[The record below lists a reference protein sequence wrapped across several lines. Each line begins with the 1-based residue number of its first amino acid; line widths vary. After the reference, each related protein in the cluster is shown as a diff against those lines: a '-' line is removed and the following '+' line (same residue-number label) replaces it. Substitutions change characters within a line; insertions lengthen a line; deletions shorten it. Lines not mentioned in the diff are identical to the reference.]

1 MDTAG
6 LRYVICFCRR
16 GEHVLMLHRDRPP
29 NRHRWNGVGGK
40 LEPGERPLACVRR
53 EVLEETGIDL
63 RAARTRF
70 AGIVTWDVGADET
83 LPSTG
88 MYAFVAALPAGW
100 PVWEGERATPE
111 GRLAWLPLA
120 QVCGPGGD
128 GVVTNIPHFLPPML
142 GGAAPREYRC
152 HYRDG
157 RLARVTVHP
166 CDLLP

>member
-1 MDTAG
+1 VDVAG
-6 LRYVICFCRR
+6 LRYVICFCRC
-16 GEHVLMLHRDRPP
+16 GERVLMLHRDRPP

-40 LEPGERPLACVRR
+40 LEPGERPLACARR
-53 EVLEETGIDL
+53 EVLEETGIALD
-63 RAARTRF
+63 AAALRF

-100 PVWEGERATPE
+100 PVWAGERDTPE
-111 GRLAWLPLA
+111 GRLAWLPVA
-120 QVCGPGGD
+120 RVCGLDGD
-128 GVVTNIPHFLPPML
+128 GVVTNIPHFLPAML
-142 GGAAPREYRC
+142 DGAAPREYRC

-157 RLARVTVHP
+157 RLVRVTTHP